1 MHDDAC
7 VQFLQWALPQ
17 LHMRWPG
24 FRKVRAQVCKR
35 LQRRLYNLHL
45 TDVEAYRDY
54 LEQHVDE
61 WGVLDSLVRVTIS
74 RFYRDKMMFAFLGQ
88 QVLPDLA
95 TQAIESGDKSLNIL
109 SVGCASGEEPYTLA
123 IIWQL
128 QLQQR
133 FPDLNLHIVAI
144 DADSAMC
151 QRAEQA
157 RYQYSSIKNL
167 PAAWREQVFVKEGDN
182 YQLKSE
188 FRKDCLFKVEDVRN
202 TIPSGKFHM
211 VLCRNLVFTYYDE
224 TLQHD
229 TLERIKAVIY
239 QGGALVTGIHEC
251 LPQDVAGFTPWH
263 EKFRIYRK
271 TG

>member
-35 LQRRLYNLHL
+35 LQRRLYDLHL

-54 LEQHVDE
+54 IEQHVDE
-61 WGVLDSLVRVTIS
+61 WDVLDSLVRVTIS

-144 DADSAMC
+144 DAD
-151 QRAEQA
+151 
-157 RYQYSSIKNL
+157 
-167 PAAWREQVFVKEGDN
+167 
-182 YQLKSE
+182 
-188 FRKDCLFKVEDVRN
+188 
-202 TIPSGKFHM
+202 
-211 VLCRNLVFTYYDE
+211 
-224 TLQHD
+224 
-229 TLERIKAVIY
+229 
-239 QGGALVTGIHEC
+239 
-251 LPQDVAGFTPWH
+251 
-263 EKFRIYRK
+263 
-271 TG
+271 